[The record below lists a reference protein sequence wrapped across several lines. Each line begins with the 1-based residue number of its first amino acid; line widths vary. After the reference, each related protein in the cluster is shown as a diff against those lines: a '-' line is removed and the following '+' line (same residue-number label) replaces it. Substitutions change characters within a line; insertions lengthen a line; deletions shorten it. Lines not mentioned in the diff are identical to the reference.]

1 MSKKDYGNPMV
12 RVPEALIPAVRELSR
27 LYRQGLA
34 DGVVEGLQQ
43 LLAALTTGDS
53 TTVDTNLY
61 TSNGLSVDILA
72 RLERLEQAVFS
83 SQLTTPASTTVDIKP
98 HTGDSSSNSYLNT
111 GASTT
116 VNTNMYTGDSGEMT
130 TPKVAELMG
139 CSPSALTL
147 ARRLGRIPYSWNG
160 WVAEPTG
167 KRYGKAIFWRV
178 WRE

>member
-1 MSKKDYGNPMV
+1 MSKKDYGNPMI
-12 RVPEALIPAVRELSR
+12 RVPKALTPTIRELAR
-27 LYRQGLA
+27 LYRQG
-34 DGVVEGLQQ
+34 DTERVVEGLQQ
-43 LLAALTTGDS
+43 LLAALTEGDS

-61 TSNGLSVDILA
+61 TSNGLSADILA
-72 RLERLEQAVFS
+72 RLESLEQAVFS
-83 SQLTTPASTTVDIKP
+83 SQMNTPASTTVDIKP

-111 GASTT
+111 GASTP
-116 VNTNMYTGDSGEMT
+116 VDTNMYTGNSSEMT
-130 TPKVAELMG
+130 TPKVAEIMG

-147 ARRLGRIPYSWNG
+147 ALRQGRIPYSWNG